1 MSTRTYIKWTPKER
15 YQLKQLVKHHN
26 RFDNKFN
33 WSEIADA
40 IETKTARQCYD
51 QYILLFKTN
60 DKSEERHSWTEIEE
74 QELIS
79 SFQRSPYNWTLIKK
93 EHFPTLG
100 IRQLKN
106 KYNQLVKCKNL
117 DKSSNSSQDDNS
129 EYLKCQKQTQVLTNA
144 KQNLKTM
151 VSQQISN
158 SQHSELT
165 QETTNQSFVQ
175 PKTENVQNNKQ
186 IQDLALLL
194 QQFLDL

>member
-26 RFDNKFN
+26 MYNNKFN
-33 WSEIADA
+33 WSEIADT

-74 QELIS
+74 QTLVQC
-79 SFQRSPYNWTLIKK
+79 FKLNPYQWTLIQKD
-93 EHFPTLG
+93 HFPTLG

-106 KYNQLVKCKNL
+106 KYNQLVKCQNF
-117 DKSSNSSQDDNS
+117 DKSCNSSQDENS
-129 EYLKCQKQTQVLTNA
+129 EYLKCQQQTQVPI
-144 KQNLKTM
+144 KQQNVEL
-151 VSQQISN
+151 SQQISN

-175 PKTENVQNNKQ
+175 PKTEGIQNNKQ